1 MSKSNSL
8 KGIFF
13 VLFSF
18 LMLGCTSSYESVTQV
33 DDTKAFILLTGNFE
47 NASLQINTNSPITL
61 ADSIETFMLDG
72 KKVAKFEVT
81 AGTNTVKVFKNGA
94 LVVNRKLYVTNGNS
108 FEVNVQ

>member
-8 KGIFF
+8 KGTIF

-33 DDTKAFILLTGNFE
+33 DDTKAFVLLTGNFE

-61 ADSIETFMLDG
+61 ADNIETFMLDG
-72 KKVAKFEVT
+72 KKVAKFEVA
-81 AGTNTVKVFKNGA
+81 AGTNTVKVFKNGT
-94 LVVNRKLYVTNGNS
+94 LVVYRKLYVTNGNS

>member
-18 LMLGCTSSYESVTQV
+18 LMLGCTSSYESVTQI

>member
-8 KGIFF
+8 KGIIF
-13 VLFSF
+13 VLFSV

-33 DDTKAFILLTGNFE
+33 DDTKAFVLLTGNFE

-61 ADSIETFMLDG
+61 TDNIETFMLDG

>member
-8 KGIFF
+8 KGIVF

>member
-1 MSKSNSL
+1 
-8 KGIFF
+8 
-13 VLFSF
+13 
-18 LMLGCTSSYESVTQV
+18 MLGCTSSYESVTQV
-33 DDTKAFILLTGNFE
+33 DDTKAFVLLTGNFE

-61 ADSIETFMLDG
+61 ADNIETFMLDG

-81 AGTNTVKVFKNGA
+81 VGTNTVKVFKNGA